1 MKTCPN
7 CKELVGDNVEKC
19 FNCGWSF
26 VDPSENERAI
36 EREKKRKEE
45 EEARKKRQEE
55 QRIREEELKKQEEER
70 RKREEMAAAIRRQQ
84 RDEKLARKNNIY
96 EYTVIRVRDNYDG
109 TCDEHQINFEI
120 GLKAKRGWRLHSIYS
135 NEIGRTSSP
144 SLTGGSTNATICET
158 VIVMER
164 LVEFAKEDHD

>member
-26 VDPSENERAI
+26 VDPSENE
-36 EREKKRKEE
+36 
-45 EEARKKRQEE
+45 
-55 QRIREEELKKQEEER
+55 ER

-84 RDEKLARKNNIY
+84 RVEKLARTNNTY